1 MSSKA
6 ASLNKIPWTTPCR
19 QQRQICIGSGK
30 LFLDRVGS
38 CVERLEL
45 TQTVTGCLLMSF
57 EEPPGHGCMSGIID
71 GHR

>member
-1 MSSKA
+1 M
-6 ASLNKIPWTTPCR
+6 
-19 QQRQICIGSGK
+19 GSGK